1 MPSPERLTLRTARQR
16 LAASAQ
22 CVTYDRMRA
31 GGRVFPIFVLLVSAA
46 VLGAVLVSQY
56 WGGLMPCEL
65 CLKERWPWAVAI
77 VVAFVA
83 ALVGSRPALPSV
95 ALLLAA
101 VFAVSSGLAFYHVGV
116 EQHWFAGPS
125 ACTAAAGTPKTL
137 AELEAQLAHQ
147 QPVRCDE
154 PAWSLVGVSL
164 AGWNLVGSL
173 VMTAICLAMTIRSR
187 RAGTGIGGGRM

>member
-1 MPSPERLTLRTARQR
+1 MS
-16 LAASAQ
+16 
-22 CVTYDRMRA
+22 A
-31 GGRVFPIFVLLVSAA
+31 GGRVFPIFVLLASAA

-65 CLKERWPWAVAI
+65 CLKERWPWAAAL

-83 ALVGSRPALPSV
+83 ALVGSRPALPWV

-101 VFAVSSGLAFYHVGV
+101 VFAISSGLAFYHLGV

-137 AELEAQLAHQ
+137 AALAAQLAHQ

-154 PAWSLVGVSL
+154 PAWSLFGVSL
-164 AGWNLVGSL
+164 AGWNLVASL
-173 VMTAICLAMTIRSR
+173 LMIGICVATMIRLRTAR
-187 RAGTGIGGGRM
+187 RGRRM